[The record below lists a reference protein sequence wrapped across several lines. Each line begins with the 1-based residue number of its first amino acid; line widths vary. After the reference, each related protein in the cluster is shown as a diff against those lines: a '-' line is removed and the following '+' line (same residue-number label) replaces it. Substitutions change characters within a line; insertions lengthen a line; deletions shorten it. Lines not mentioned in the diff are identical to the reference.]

1 MKQPQAP
8 PDVSDVLWM
17 LHEPAKVHR
26 ALEVQSPTIGQR
38 YAHWDKLRFL
48 EPPAGLNHLEW
59 WALTK
64 NSRRLL
70 QKELP
75 LRGANSRQFL
85 LGTPDP
91 LYALTSELDRKLSSS
106 REIPAELQ
114 NDALRDTYA
123 MSAQIEEAIRSS
135 QLEGA
140 STTRQV
146 GAEMLRTGRAPRN
159 DSERMIRNNFQAME
173 YVREV
178 ADRPLTPEL
187 VCELHRRVTLDTLE
201 ESQAGHLRTSDD
213 IVVRDQGGEIVHRP
227 PPASEL
233 PQRLT
238 ALCHFA
244 NGKTPAHYVH
254 PLARAAVLHLMLGY
268 DHPFA
273 DGNGRT
279 ARALFYWSA
288 LRSGYWMV
296 AFTSISKL
304 LREAPARYV
313 RAYLYT
319 ETDELDATYFV
330 LFQLGILD
338 RAVDEL
344 REYLAAKVSEIASA
358 RALLRESRRFNHRQL
373 ALLSHALAHP
383 GASYGATGHGRSH
396 QVTRQTA
403 RTDLKELASLGLLD
417 TAAAGKAVVYLAPKD
432 LRVRL
437 EAFDGRGA
445 DEAS

>member
-1 MKQPQAP
+1 M
-8 PDVSDVLWM
+8 
-17 LHEPAKVHR
+17 
-26 ALEVQSPTIGQR
+26 
-38 YAHWDKLRFL
+38 HWDKLRFL
-48 EPPAGLNHLEW
+48 EPPNGHSHLEW
-59 WALTK
+59 WGLIKLARSWLHK
-64 NSRRLL
+64 RL
-70 QKELP
+70 P
-75 LRGANSRQFL
+75 FCGTDGRHFV

-91 LYALTSELDRKLSSS
+91 LYVLTSELDRKLSGS

-114 NDALRDTYA
+114 NEAMRDTYA

-140 STTRQV
+140 STTRKV
-146 GAEMLRTGRAPRN
+146 GAEMLRTGRQPRN
-159 DSERMIRNNFQAME
+159 ASERMIRNNFQAME

-178 ADRPLTPEL
+178 AGQPLTPEL
-187 VCELHRRVTLDTLE
+187 VCELHRRVTLDTLD
-201 ESQAGHLRTSDD
+201 ESQAGRLRPSDD
-213 IVVRDQGGEIVHRP
+213 IVVRDPDDTIVHHP
-227 PPASEL
+227 PLASEL
-233 PQRLT
+233 PQRLSG
-238 ALCHFA
+238 LCDFA
-244 NGKTPAHYVH
+244 NGKTPGYYVH
-254 PLARAAVLHLMLGY
+254 PLVRASVLHLMVGY
-268 DHPFA
+268 DHPFV

-304 LREAPARYV
+304 LREAPARYA

-344 REYLAAKVSEIASA
+344 RAYLSSKVSEIASA

-383 GASYGATGHGRSH
+383 GQAYGATGHGRSH

-417 TAAAGKAVVYLAPKD
+417 TVAAGKAVVYLAPPD
-432 LRVRL
+432 LQARL
-437 EAFDGRGA
+437 EAFGRRDSTA
-445 DEAS
+445 ES